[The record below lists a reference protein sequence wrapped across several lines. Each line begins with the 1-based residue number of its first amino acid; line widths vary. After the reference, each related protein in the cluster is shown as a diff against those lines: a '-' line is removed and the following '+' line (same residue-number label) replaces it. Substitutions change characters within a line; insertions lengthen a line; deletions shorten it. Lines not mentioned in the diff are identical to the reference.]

1 MSALLGNALQGAVQV
16 LFVGLLLGAG
26 LPAVF
31 ALGIRALAW
40 ADGGEAEVAGGRPQP
55 LGRVLATACFAL
67 VGLGV
72 LLGLAI
78 IVSGGFGVELG
89 LDGLVPTVRREE

>member
-1 MSALLGNALQGAVQV
+1 VSSLVGHALEGAAQV

-40 ADGGEAEVAGGRPQP
+40 GDGGDAEVAHGRPQP
-55 LGRVLATACFAL
+55 VGRALAYACFGL

-72 LLGLAI
+72 LLGLAV
-78 IVSGGFGVELG
+78 IVGGGFGVELG
-89 LDGLVPTVRREE
+89 LEGMVPTVRKEE

>member
-1 MSALLGNALQGAVQV
+1 MSTLLGHALEGAVQV
-16 LFVGLLLGAG
+16 LVVGLLLGAG

-31 ALGIRALAW
+31 ALGVRALAW
-40 ADGGEAEVAGGRPQP
+40 GEGGDAEVSRARPRPGGRA
-55 LGRVLATACFAL
+55 LAYVCFGV

-72 LLGLAI
+72 LLGLAV

-89 LDGLVPTVRREE
+89 MDGLVPTIEREE

>member
-1 MSALLGNALQGAVQV
+1 MSALVGHALEGAAQV

-40 ADGGEAEVAGGRPQP
+40 GDGGDAEVVQGRPQP
-55 LGRVLATACFAL
+55 MGRLLAYVCFAL

-72 LLGLAI
+72 LLGLAV
-78 IVSGGFGVELG
+78 IVGGGFGVELG
-89 LDGLVPTVRREE
+89 LEGMVPTVRREE